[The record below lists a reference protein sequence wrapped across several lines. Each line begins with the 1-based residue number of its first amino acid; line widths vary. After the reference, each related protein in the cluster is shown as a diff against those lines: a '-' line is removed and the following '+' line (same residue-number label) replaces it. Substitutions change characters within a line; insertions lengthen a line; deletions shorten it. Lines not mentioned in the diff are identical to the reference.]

1 MVGFDDL
8 ELAAN
13 HLVYPLTTMA
23 QPKEE
28 LGIMAAEMLFQL
40 INRKKIKSKV
50 LDVSLVVR
58 KTT

>member
-1 MVGFDDL
+1 
-8 ELAAN
+8 
-13 HLVYPLTTMA
+13 
-23 QPKEE
+23 
-28 LGIMAAEMLFQL
+28 MAAEMLFQL